1 MKKKLNII
9 AFAIVVCVVSTLNV
23 KIALNTNVL
32 CDLAMTSINAL
43 GSGEDSMD
51 VGENDFP
58 TDPFPDSSSTAAEKV
73 TRNYFEYSYIKLY
86 ENCYAKYKTRITEIS
101 CPGSG
106 EVNVQTDSTVAI
118 LNMLVRL
125 INMVLECI
133 ENL

>member
-51 VGENDFP
+51 VGEND
-58 TDPFPDSSSTAAEKV
+58 
-73 TRNYFEYSYIKLY
+73 Y
-86 ENCYAKYKTRITEIS
+86 
-101 CPGSG
+101 
-106 EVNVQTDSTVAI
+106 
-118 LNMLVRL
+118 
-125 INMVLECI
+125 
-133 ENL
+133 

>member
-51 VGENDFP
+51 VNIR
-58 TDPFPDSSSTAAEKV
+58 TLNCMKIV
-73 TRNYFEYSYIKLY
+73 TQNI
-86 ENCYAKYKTRITEIS
+86 
-101 CPGSG
+101 
-106 EVNVQTDSTVAI
+106 
-118 LNMLVRL
+118 RL
-125 INMVLECI
+125 E
-133 ENL
+133 

>member
-58 TDPFPDSSSTAAEKV
+58 TDPFPDSSSTAAKKV

-106 EVNVQTDSTVAI
+106 EVKCTNGFYCSNPEYVGEVDKYGA
-118 LNMLVRL
+118 
-125 INMVLECI
+125 
-133 ENL
+133 

>member
-73 TRNYFEYSYIKLY
+73 TRN
-86 ENCYAKYKTRITEIS
+86 KTRITEIS

-106 EVNVQTDSTVAI
+106 EVKCTNGFYCSNPEYVGEVDKYGA
-118 LNMLVRL
+118 
-125 INMVLECI
+125 
-133 ENL
+133 

>member
-51 VGENDFP
+51 VE
-58 TDPFPDSSSTAAEKV
+58 EKIG
-73 TRNYFEYSYIKLY
+73 R
-86 ENCYAKYKTRITEIS
+86 AS
-101 CPGSG
+101 CR
-106 EVNVQTDSTVAI
+106 ERV
-118 LNMLVRL
+118 
-125 INMVLECI
+125 
-133 ENL
+133 

>member
-32 CDLAMTSINAL
+32 CDLAMTSINAM

-58 TDPFPDSSSTAAEKV
+58 TDPSLIQAVLLRK
-73 TRNYFEYSYIKLY
+73 KWL
-86 ENCYAKYKTRITEIS
+86 EI
-101 CPGSG
+101 
-106 EVNVQTDSTVAI
+106 I
-118 LNMLVRL
+118 LNIRTLNCMKIVTQNIRL
-125 INMVLECI
+125 E
-133 ENL
+133 

>member
-51 VGENDFP
+51 VGEN
-58 TDPFPDSSSTAAEKV
+58 
-73 TRNYFEYSYIKLY
+73 YFEYSYIKLY

-106 EVNVQTDSTVAI
+106 EVKCTNGFYCSNPEYVGEVDKYGA
-118 LNMLVRL
+118 
-125 INMVLECI
+125 
-133 ENL
+133 